1 MHPSWH
7 YWKWPTSSTSW
18 HYKSLQSLH
27 WEHTHDITVSLPF
40 QLIGQWLLKRL
51 TSPWDIPHTMPQFVW
66 RARAFYLWKSLGW
79 DTSNMGDVWIRYP
92 QYAGKLQGSHACV
105 NKQQYWDALDTIS
118 KKHGTLVWSGGPWM
132 YDIYFPTISRLAL
145 LSKIR
150 APFFGKKSQRVNPWS
165 FDPRRTVDTNINV
178 YIYIYTYTWNP
189 NDSFFGWK
197 RLWFGDLTFKIEVI
211 GAPCIRIVNRLLHRP
226 CGTLSIPGCNQLGY
240 SGSTRRLLGP
250 QNPST
255 CPNTPTRLTG
265 GYLHSWVYYK
275 TIYVYNLNEYIST

>member
-1 MHPSWH
+1 MYIYIYRFLALEDSIQVVGV
-7 YWKWPTSSTSW
+7 SSLSFVQCIQVDITENGPPPPLLDIDE
-18 HYKSLQSLH
+18 HKSLQSLH

-40 QLIGQWLLKRL
+40 QLIGQWLLKKL

-79 DTSNMGDVWIRYP
+79 DTSNMRDVWIRYP

-150 APFFGKKSQRVNPWS
+150 APFFGKKNHK
-165 FDPRRTVDTNINV
+165 
-178 YIYIYTYTWNP
+178 
-189 NDSFFGWK
+189 GWTHG
-197 RLWFGDLTFKIEVI
+197 RLIHSV
-211 GAPCIRIVNRLLHRP
+211 LLIQ
-226 CGTLSIPGCNQLGY
+226 T
-240 SGSTRRLLGP
+240 
-250 QNPST
+250 
-255 CPNTPTRLTG
+255 
-265 GYLHSWVYYK
+265 
-275 TIYVYNLNEYIST
+275 